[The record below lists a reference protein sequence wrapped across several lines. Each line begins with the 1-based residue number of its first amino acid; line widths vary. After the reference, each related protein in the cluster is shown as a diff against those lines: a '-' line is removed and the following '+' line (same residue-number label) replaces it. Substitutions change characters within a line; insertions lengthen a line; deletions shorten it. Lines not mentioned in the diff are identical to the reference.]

1 MSVQSQVVSFI
12 QKQRKTGL
20 LFEKIYLCFNLPTK
34 WQTLLRMKLCAVL
47 CSERQYKQHNGEKM
61 AM

>member
-20 LFEKIYLCFNLPTK
+20 FFEKICMLQSTHKMANLTHNEI
-34 WQTLLRMKLCAVL
+34 CAVL
-47 CSERQYKQHNGEKM
+47 CLKRQYKHDGEKM